1 MGSEM
6 CIRDS
11 FEEDENRKMQDILEQ
26 GKYIPQEILNIM
38 DFREDDEKK
47 LDKRKE
53 EECNTIF

>member
-1 MGSEM
+1 
-6 CIRDS
+6 
-11 FEEDENRKMQDILEQ
+11 MQDILEQ